1 MEEKMRKDTK
11 MSDIDFEKS
20 KLAEYVCNAIS
31 SANRKKEI
39 EDLYEW
45 FEDQG
50 CEILGLKFVE
60 IGGNRHRRQRNEEE
74 ISEAERIKQIQMFFK
89 NAVSHLRGKY
99 LKRKLTPSDCERTLN
114 FIAKATNLTPCE
126 TEYLGL
132 VVRYYMYRDIENFID
147 NVSNTHR
154 FVKDRNCCRFLSEKF
169 SLNLLQQAQHRMNDL
184 GLTDDDD
191 ESYSCLSGF
200 TKKLLNRHPKTFD
213 QFQKIFLGRRQTASL
228 KWEDFDYIEKRDEL
242 CSLLKAAVERK
253 EKGINIIFYGIPGTG
268 KTEFARTLARQAGVA
283 LYSVA
288 ENGDRD
294 DASYR
299 TPALMFAQNLA
310 ARQNGVCLL
319 LDEAEDVFYGIG
331 RWDMTK
337 SGLNDVLE
345 RNETPVIWT
354 TNRTFDMDSAFL
366 RRFSYSIH
374 FELPDEKHSVRIW
387 QKALRK
393 NKLPANEKVAR
404 ELCAEYAVP
413 PAFMANAVRNERLI
427 GGGIETVKS
436 SLDNMRELCTGK
448 KKKKSVSKPVVPF
461 NPALLNTD
469 TDLEKLAGRIKDLNL
484 KTFSLCLYGAPGTG
498 KSAYAVWLA
507 EQIGRP
513 VIKKK
518 CSDLLSMYVGGT
530 EKNIREAFAEA
541 AAKDAVL
548 IFDEAD
554 SFLQDRRNA
563 VRSWETT
570 QVNEMLTQMESAEH
584 PFVCTTNLLD
594 RLDQASL
601 RRFTFKVKY
610 DFMTAEQRAKA
621 FETFFGFKD
630 VFLPDA
636 ENLTPADFALVH
648 KKATI
653 LGVLNDKK
661 ELLKMLMSEQTV
673 KAPPKFKLGF

>member
-1 MEEKMRKDTK
+1 
-11 MSDIDFEKS
+11 MSDIDFEKA
-20 KLAEYVCNAIS
+20 KLAEYVCNAIA
-31 SANRKKEI
+31 SAKRKKEI
-39 EDLYEW
+39 ENLYEW

-50 CEILGLKFVE
+50 CEIFDLEYVE
-60 IGGNRHRRQRNEEE
+60 IGGNRHRRRRDDEE
-74 ISEAERIKQIQMFFK
+74 ISEAERLKRIQVFLK
-89 NAVSHLRGKY
+89 NAVRHLRGRYVK
-99 LKRKLTPSDCERTLN
+99 KKQPPSDCERTLN
-114 FIAKATNLTPCE
+114 FIAKATELTPCE

-132 VVRYYMYRDIENFID
+132 VVRYYMNRDVENFID

-331 RWDMTK
+331 RRDMTK

-393 NKLPANEKVAR
+393 NKLPASEKVAK
-404 ELCAEYAVP
+404 ELCAEYAIP
-413 PAFMANAVRNERLI
+413 PAFMVNAVRNERLI

-436 SLDNMRELCTGK
+436 SLDNMRELCTGEK
-448 KKKKSVSKPVVPF
+448 KKKAAPKPAVPF
-461 NPALLNTD
+461 DPALLNTD
-469 TDLEKLAGRIKDLNL
+469 TDLEKLAGRVKDLNL

-513 VIKKK
+513 AIKKR
-518 CSDLLSMYVGGT
+518 CSDLLSMWVGET
-530 EKNIREAFAEA
+530 EKNIRAAFAEA

-621 FETFFGFKD
+621 FETFFGFKG
-630 VFLPDA
+630 VALPDA
-636 ENLTPADFALVH
+636 ENLTPADFDLVY

-653 LGVLNDKK
+653 LGVLNDKT
-661 ELLKMLMSEQTV
+661 ELLKMLMSEQTT
-673 KAPPKFKLGF
+673 KAPPKFKMGF

>member
-1 MEEKMRKDTK
+1 MDTNN
-11 MSDIDFEKS
+11 DFEKA
-20 KLAEYVCNAIS
+20 KLAEYVCNVIENAM
-31 SANRKKEI
+31 RKKEL
-39 EDLYEW
+39 EDICEW
-45 FEDQG
+45 FEDTG
-50 CEILGLKFVE
+50 CDILGIESTETVV
-60 IGGNRHRRQRNEEE
+60 RRRCRYNAEDD
-74 ISEAERIKQIQMFFK
+74 SSAEREKQIGRFLE
-89 NAVSHLRGKY
+89 NAVRQLRVKY
-99 LKRKLTPSDCERTLN
+99 LQKRFAPSDCERTLS
-114 FIAKATNLTPCE
+114 FIAKATGLAKAE
-126 TEYLGL
+126 TEFLGIAA
-132 VVRYYMYRDIENFID
+132 RYYLSKDVEDFID
-147 NVSNTHR
+147 RISDRHR
-154 FVKDRNCCRFLSEKF
+154 CFKETNCARFLSGKL
-169 SLNLLQQAQHRMNDL
+169 SLNTLNQALYKTNEL
-184 GLTDDDD
+184 GLTGGDY
-191 ESYSCLSGF
+191 SYSGLSDF
-200 TKKLLNRHPKTFD
+200 TKKLFNFRPKTYP
-213 QFQKIFLGRRQTASL
+213 QFQKIFLGRKEAASL
-228 KWEDFDYIEKRDEL
+228 HWDDFDYIEKRNEL
-242 CSLLKAAVERK
+242 CALLKAAVERK
-253 EKGINIIFYGIPGTG
+253 EKGINILLYGVPGTG
-268 KTEFARTLARQAGVA
+268 KTEFARTLARQAGVT
-283 LYSVA
+283 LRSVA
-288 ENGDRD
+288 EIGEEENPV
-294 DASYR
+294 YR
-299 TPALMFAQNLA
+299 ISALMFAQKLA

-610 DFMTAEQRAKA
+610 DFMTPEQHGKA
-621 FETFFGFKD
+621 FETFFGFKG
-630 VFLPDA
+630 VTLPDA